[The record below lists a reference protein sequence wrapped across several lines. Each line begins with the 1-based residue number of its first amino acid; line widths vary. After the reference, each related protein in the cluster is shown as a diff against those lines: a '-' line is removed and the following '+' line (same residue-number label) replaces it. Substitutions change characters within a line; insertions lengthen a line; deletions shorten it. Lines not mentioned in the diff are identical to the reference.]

1 MIDFKKF
8 ERDINKA
15 FAKAIESYEDQI
27 KDQILSV
34 TPNRSGDLRASY
46 SFQEDTTAP
55 KTEVTYV
62 LSFGDS
68 STIDPE
74 TGDNYAGLIHQWPEG
89 IDQSNLSGNG
99 PMSVN
104 PNWTTP
110 GTGPNYILGP
120 ITQTSRQLLQDISRS
135 WKILERQYNSRSR
148 RNGQSS

>member
-8 ERDINKA
+8 EKQINKV
-15 FAKAIESYEDQI
+15 FSKAIEAYEDQI

-46 SFQEDTTAP
+46 SFQEDNTTP

-74 TGDNYAGLIHQWPEG
+74 TGENYAGLIHQWPESL
-89 IDQSNLSGNG
+89 DQSNLSGNG
-99 PMSVN
+99 PMSVS

-120 ITQTSRQLLQDISRS
+120 ITQTSRQLLQNISRS
-135 WKILERQYNSRSR
+135 WEQLERQYNSRST
-148 RNGQSS
+148 RNG